1 MTFDEFYKL
10 VQKDVP
16 EASAERV
23 RTAIAGFED
32 HLDEGLVRSTIKE
45 LRSSGGIVIASNEIA
60 PSPPSRPA
68 KSPSLATSATAN
80 RTPAQKRNSSKSG
93 KQAVADLVT
102 SQDALLVEA
111 SDRIQERTREKV
123 ASKLD
128 SAVERVSDVLATS
141 QMEVLDGL
149 ENFMLNQFG
158 SQAVLAIAQGTVD
171 QILEGEVVE

>member
-1 MTFDEFYKL
+1 MDKL
-10 VQKDVP
+10 MQILSDSGHARDKQSLRADIQNAGLDPDNLSNGDIAKLSRQLMSKGELSVP
-16 EASAERV
+16 SESLPV
-23 RTAIAGFED
+23 
-32 HLDEGLVRSTIKE
+32 STITRPKPKKT
-45 LRSSGGIVIASNEIA
+45 SG
-60 PSPPSRPA
+60 
-68 KSPSLATSATAN
+68 
-80 RTPAQKRNSSKSG
+80 SKSG

-158 SQAVLAIAQGTVD
+158 SQAVLAIAQGAVD
-171 QILEGEVVE
+171 QILDGEVVE